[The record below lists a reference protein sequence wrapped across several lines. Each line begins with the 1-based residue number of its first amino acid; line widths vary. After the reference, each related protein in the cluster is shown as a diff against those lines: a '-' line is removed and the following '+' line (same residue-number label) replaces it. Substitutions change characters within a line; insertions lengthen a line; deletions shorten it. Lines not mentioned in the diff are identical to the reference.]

1 MGALARWSY
10 RRRWVVVVSWVV
22 GLVALTGVGTMIGTS
37 YSSSQSLPGTDSQA
51 AVDLLQREFPSQ
63 SGETDT
69 IVWSVPSGS
78 VRDRAVRARVEP
90 MLSEVAGSANV
101 AGVGSPYAAG
111 GAAQISPDG
120 RVAFATVTFDAR
132 GDQVPTPSVEGVIA
146 RARALDGATLHVNLG
161 GQAIAQTEQAS
172 LSTSEL
178 IGVVGAAI
186 VLFVAFGS
194 LMAMLLPLASA
205 IAGLA
210 AGLAGIGFL
219 SHAMGVAD
227 FSTQLAILIGL
238 GVGIDYALFIVSRH
252 RTALRQGRTPEQ
264 AVATALDTS
273 GRAVLFAGATVCIAL
288 LGLFA
293 LGVSFLNGVALAI
306 ALTVALTVVSSI
318 TLLPALLGFL
328 GMRALSRRERR
339 GLAASGPAAEAP
351 SGLWARWAG
360 VVQRRRVLLAV
371 AATALMVALAIPFFS
386 LRMGS
391 SDAGNNSTSTTTRQ
405 AYDQLAAGFGPG
417 FNGPLQLAAQ
427 LGGPDDRAALT
438 QVAEAARQTPGV
450 AEVGAIRLSPGGTAA
465 VFEVYPTTSPQS
477 EDTANLLNTLRD
489 DVIPQAT
496 AESGLVVHV
505 GGQTA
510 TAADFSSVL
519 SSKLPLFIGVVVG
532 LSLLLLMVAFRSLL
546 IPAVAAVMNLLSV
559 AAAFGVIVA
568 VFQWGWAAD
577 LIGVGQTGPIEA
589 FIPVFVFAILFGLST
604 DYQVFLVGRMREAW
618 VTGAGNHRAVR
629 DGLAATGRVIT
640 AAATIMVLVFGSFV
654 LGDNRVLKLFG
665 LGLAVAILL
674 DALIVRTILVP
685 AVMHILGRANWWIP
699 AWLDRILPR
708 VSIEGGEAARP
719 TRRPGDP
726 PTPALVPQPSPTP

>member
-1 MGALARWSY
+1 
-10 RRRWVVVVSWVV
+10 
-22 GLVALTGVGTMIGTS
+22 
-37 YSSSQSLPGTDSQA
+37 
-51 AVDLLQREFPSQ
+51 
-63 SGETDT
+63 
-69 IVWSVPSGS
+69 
-78 VRDRAVRARVEP
+78 
-90 MLSEVAGSANV
+90 
-101 AGVGSPYAAG
+101 
-111 GAAQISPDG
+111 
-120 RVAFATVTFDAR
+120 
-132 GDQVPTPSVEGVIA
+132 
-146 RARALDGATLHVNLG
+146 
-161 GQAIAQTEQAS
+161 
-172 LSTSEL
+172 
-178 IGVVGAAI
+178 
-186 VLFVAFGS
+186 
-194 LMAMLLPLASA
+194 
-205 IAGLA
+205 
-210 AGLAGIGFL
+210 
-219 SHAMGVAD
+219 
-227 FSTQLAILIGL
+227 
-238 GVGIDYALFIVSRH
+238 
-252 RTALRQGRTPEQ
+252 
-264 AVATALDTS
+264 
-273 GRAVLFAGATVCIAL
+273 
-288 LGLFA
+288 
-293 LGVSFLNGVALAI
+293 
-306 ALTVALTVVSSI
+306 
-318 TLLPALLGFL
+318 
-328 GMRALSRRERR
+328 
-339 GLAASGPAAEAP
+339 
-351 SGLWARWAG
+351 
-360 VVQRRRVLLAV
+360 VLLAV

-519 SSKLPLFIGVVVG
+519 SSKLPLFIGIVVG

-674 DALIVRTILVP
+674 DALIVRTVLVP